1 MVMTGV
7 AALRICMKLTL
18 KYKYARLPNPR
29 VAACGR
35 GGRAGEPARRRE
47 GEALVGAH
55 HEEAHGQD
63 AADVEVPRHFVLQSV
78 CLEHVDQQ
86 RARQTAEAH
95 AQAACGGRATRV
107 GGGGESCHF

>member
-35 GGRAGEPARRRE
+35 GGRVGEGR
-47 GEALVGAH
+47 GA
-55 HEEAHGQD
+55 EKRKKKKSNAY
-63 AADVEVPRHFVLQSV
+63 
-78 CLEHVDQQ
+78 
-86 RARQTAEAH
+86 AEK
-95 AQAACGGRATRV
+95 Q
-107 GGGGESCHF
+107 

>member
-18 KYKYARLPNPR
+18 KYRYARLPNPR

-35 GGRAGEPARRRE
+35 GGRVGEAPWWRE
-47 GEALVGAH
+47 GASQVGAH

-63 AADVEVPRHFVLQSV
+63 AADVEVPRHFVLQPV

-86 RARQTAEAH
+86 RARQAAEAH
-95 AQAACGGRATRV
+95 AQAASGGRAV
-107 GGGGESCHF
+107 GVAGGVSDHF